1 MIKIVASLLIFL
13 ISLPSLAWT
22 PQKPIEVYI
31 GYSSGSTNE
40 QVFRKLAEIVN
51 ENNPGVRFSIQPKP
65 GADGTIAQNFLNAQ
79 PADGYHLSVP
89 SLVSLFVANDIWQK
103 SIKTYKW
110 NSFVN
115 VFVMG
120 ETPSAVITS
129 INNTVTTPQDLVSQ
143 FQNSDR
149 LINVAISGGTGR
161 IAYEFFMHKTG
172 AARGRIKHIPYQNA
186 TQTVIA
192 VANGEVDFSFVP
204 VTAARAAAESGKI
217 KIVALT
223 SNQPLPALPGV
234 PTLSAVLPGFE
245 IYSGWFV
252 TLPSKTDP
260 EIVSWYQREFS
271 KAIQNPKYQQWA
283 ESNLIIVNN
292 QRTDPESVKAYG
304 EKLRR
309 ELSPAVKHI
318 SPE

>member
-13 ISLPSLAWT
+13 VSLPSWAWT

-31 GYSSGSTNE
+31 GYSAGSTNE
-40 QVFRKLAEIVN
+40 QVFRKLVEIVS

-79 PADGYHLSVP
+79 LADGYHVSVP

-103 SIKTYKW
+103 SIKTYEW

-120 ETPSAVITS
+120 ETPSAVITAA
-129 INNTVTTPQDLVSQ
+129 NNIVSTPQDLVSR
-143 FQNSDR
+143 FRNPDR
-149 LINVAISGGTGR
+149 PINVAISGGTGR

-172 AARGRIKHIPYQNA
+172 ADRGKIKHIPYQNA

-204 VTAARAAAESGKI
+204 VTAARTAAESGKV

-223 SNQPLPALPGV
+223 SNQSLPALPGV
-234 PTLSAVLPGFE
+234 PTLSTVLSGFE

-252 TLPSKTDP
+252 TLPGKTDP
-260 EIVSWYQREFS
+260 VIVSWYQREFT
-271 KAIQNPKYQQWA
+271 KAIQSPRYKQWA
-283 ESNLIIVNN
+283 ESNLIIVND
-292 QRTDPESVKAYG
+292 QRTTPESVKAYG

-309 ELSPAVKHI
+309 ELSPATKHI
-318 SPE
+318 LPE